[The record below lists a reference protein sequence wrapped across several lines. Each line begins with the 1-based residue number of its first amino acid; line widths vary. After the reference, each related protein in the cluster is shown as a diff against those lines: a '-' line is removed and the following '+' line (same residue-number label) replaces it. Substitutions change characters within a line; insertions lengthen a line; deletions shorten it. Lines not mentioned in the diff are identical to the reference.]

1 MRRDILTPKLRS
13 STLRRAPCRHPQ
25 TRSLADPGRSSAS
38 ANQTRVTCYISDVHT
53 QVQCTLLEYTSVL
66 SSFLEKLNTQST
78 VLNNP
83 GFHYF

>member
-38 ANQTRVTCYISDVHT
+38 ANQTQVRCYISDVHT
-53 QVQCTLLEYTSVL
+53 QVQYTVLIYLSSPLYSVL
-66 SSFLEKLNTQST
+66 FLEELNTQKYST
-78 VLNNP
+78 Q
-83 GFHYF
+83 